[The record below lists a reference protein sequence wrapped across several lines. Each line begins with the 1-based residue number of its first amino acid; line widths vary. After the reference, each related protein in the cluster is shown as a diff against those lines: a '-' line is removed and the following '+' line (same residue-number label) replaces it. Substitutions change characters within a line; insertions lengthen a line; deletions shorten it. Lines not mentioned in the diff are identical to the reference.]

1 MNEFQQL
8 LEQATEAS
16 ATTNTKKY
24 WLVRTDD
31 GANYNTFSERSF
43 VALNLQNFPIGF
55 VNAARQIE
63 NPRERL
69 SALKNS
75 LMQLHQQQPN
85 LLSYDSTD
93 SSYSSNMGRLASQ
106 ISSISLEMNRGDI
119 VLIPSQ
125 GASVLKIGRI
135 VDVDLA
141 TDVAITRHFSFAR
154 KVEWIKEIS
163 KRRLEA
169 NLYKALGAQQ
179 AICDISKYA
188 SVIERNYTSYFVIDD
203 EYHYVLTVNAETV
216 SAYELTALV
225 QNVLKTVDEI
235 SHDFNLGIDAKDIK
249 ISINVN
255 SPGKMD
261 FISTGKKV
269 ILTMAVAVALAGG
282 TLTYEHLEV
291 KTEGLFGSLVDA
303 VNRWKNAEQ
312 TRRQNQELFDL
323 YKNSLGVK
331 TVEDWNAMLD
341 EVEEHS
347 EDH

>member
-8 LEQATEAS
+8 LQEVTEAS
-16 ATTNTKKY
+16 ATINTKKY

-31 GANYNTFSERSF
+31 GANYNTFSERNF

-63 NPRERL
+63 HPKERL
-69 SALKNS
+69 SLLKNS
-75 LMQLHQQQPN
+75 LIQLHQQQPN
-85 LLSYDSTD
+85 LLSYDPID
-93 SSYSSNMGRLASQ
+93 SSYSSNIGRLASQ

-125 GASVLKIGRI
+125 GASILKIGRI
-135 VDVDLA
+135 VDVDLS
-141 TDVAITRHFSFAR
+141 TDEAITRQFSFAR

-169 NLYKALGAQQ
+169 NLYKALGAHQ

-235 SHDFNLGIDAKDIK
+235 SHDFNLGIDVKDIK

-291 KTEGLFGSLVDA
+291 KTDGLFSCL
-303 VNRWKNAEQ
+303 
-312 TRRQNQELFDL
+312 L
-323 YKNSLGVK
+323 YTSPSPR
-331 TVEDWNAMLD
+331 D
-341 EVEEHS
+341 S
-347 EDH
+347 

>member
-8 LEQATEAS
+8 LQEVTEAS
-16 ATTNTKKY
+16 ATINTKKY

-31 GANYNTFSERSF
+31 GANYNTFSERNF

-63 NPRERL
+63 HPKERL
-69 SALKNS
+69 SLLKNS
-75 LMQLHQQQPN
+75 LIQLHQQQPN
-85 LLSYDSTD
+85 LLSYDPID
-93 SSYSSNMGRLASQ
+93 SSYSSNIGRLASQ

-125 GASVLKIGRI
+125 GASILKIGRI
-135 VDVDLA
+135 VDVDLS
-141 TDVAITRHFSFAR
+141 TDEAITSQFSFAR

-169 NLYKALGAQQ
+169 NLYKALGAHQ

-235 SHDFNLGIDAKDIK
+235 SHDFNLGIDVKDIK

-291 KTEGLFGSLVDA
+291 KTDGLFSSLVDA

-312 TRRQNQELFDL
+312 KRKQNQELFDL

-347 EDH
+347 ED

>member
-8 LEQATEAS
+8 LQEVTEAS
-16 ATTNTKKY
+16 ATINTKKY

-31 GANYNTFSERSF
+31 GANYNTFSERNF

-63 NPRERL
+63 HPKERL
-69 SALKNS
+69 SLLKNS
-75 LMQLHQQQPN
+75 LIQLHQQQPN
-85 LLSYDSTD
+85 LLSYDPID
-93 SSYSSNMGRLASQ
+93 SSYSSNIGRLASQ

-125 GASVLKIGRI
+125 GASILKIGRI
-135 VDVDLA
+135 VDVDLS
-141 TDVAITRHFSFAR
+141 TDEAITRQFSFAR

-169 NLYKALGAQQ
+169 NLYKALGAHQ

-235 SHDFNLGIDAKDIK
+235 SHDFNLGIDVKDIK

-261 FISTGKKV
+261 FISTGKKGN
-269 ILTMAVAVALAGG
+269 INNGG
-282 TLTYEHLEV
+282 CCRIGRWY
-291 KTEGLFGSLVDA
+291 
-303 VNRWKNAEQ
+303 VNI
-312 TRRQNQELFDL
+312 
-323 YKNSLGVK
+323 
-331 TVEDWNAMLD
+331 
-341 EVEEHS
+341 
-347 EDH
+347 

>member
-8 LEQATEAS
+8 LQDVTEAS

-63 NPRERL
+63 HPRVRL
-69 SALKNS
+69 SVLKNS
-75 LMQLHQQQPN
+75 LIQLHQQQPN
-85 LLSYDSTD
+85 LLSYDPAD
-93 SSYSSNMGRLASQ
+93 SSYSSNIGRLASQ
-106 ISSISLEMNRGDI
+106 ISSIALEMNRGDI

-125 GASVLKIGRI
+125 GASILKIGRI

-141 TDVAITRHFSFAR
+141 TDEAITRQFSFAR

-169 NLYKALGAQQ
+169 NLYKALGAHQ

-188 SVIERNYTSYFVIDD
+188 NVIERNYTSYFVIDD

-225 QNVLKTVDEI
+225 QNVLKTVNEI
-235 SHDFNLGIDAKDIK
+235 SYDFNLGIDTKDIK

-269 ILTMAVAVALAGG
+269 ILTMAVAAALAGG

-291 KTEGLFGSLVDA
+291 KTDGLFGSLVDA
-303 VNRWKNAEQ
+303 VNRWKDAEQ
-312 TRRQNQELFDL
+312 KRRQNQELFDL
-323 YKNSLGVK
+323 YKTSLNVK
-331 TVEDWNAMLD
+331 SVEDWNAMLD
-341 EVEEHS
+341 EAEEHS
-347 EDH
+347 ED

>member
-1 MNEFQQL
+1 MD
-8 LEQATEAS
+8 TS
-16 ATTNTKKY
+16 A
-24 WLVRTDD
+24 
-31 GANYNTFSERSF
+31 
-43 VALNLQNFPIGF
+43 I
-55 VNAARQIE
+55 
-63 NPRERL
+63 
-69 SALKNS
+69 
-75 LMQLHQQQPN
+75 
-85 LLSYDSTD
+85 D
-93 SSYSSNMGRLASQ
+93 SSYSSNIGRLASQ

-125 GASVLKIGRI
+125 GASILKIGRI
-135 VDVDLA
+135 VDVDLS
-141 TDVAITRHFSFAR
+141 TDEAITRQFSFAR

-169 NLYKALGAQQ
+169 NLYKALGAHQ

-235 SHDFNLGIDAKDIK
+235 SHDFNLGIDVKDIK

-291 KTEGLFGSLVDA
+291 KTDGLFSSLVDA

-312 TRRQNQELFDL
+312 KRKQNQELFDL

-331 TVEDWNAMLD
+331 TVEEWNAMLD

-347 EDH
+347 ED

>member
-8 LEQATEAS
+8 LQEVTEAS
-16 ATTNTKKY
+16 ATINTKKY

-31 GANYNTFSERSF
+31 GANYNTFSERNF

-63 NPRERL
+63 YPKERL
-69 SALKNS
+69 SLLKNS
-75 LMQLHQQQPN
+75 LIQLHQQQPN
-85 LLSYDSTD
+85 LLSYDPID
-93 SSYSSNMGRLASQ
+93 SSYSSNIGRLASQ

-125 GASVLKIGRI
+125 GASILKIGRI
-135 VDVDLA
+135 VDVDLS
-141 TDVAITRHFSFAR
+141 TDEAITSQFSFAR

-169 NLYKALGAQQ
+169 NLYKALGAHQ

-235 SHDFNLGIDAKDIK
+235 SHDFNLGIDVKDIK

-291 KTEGLFGSLVDA
+291 KTDGLFSSLVDA

-312 TRRQNQELFDL
+312 KRKQNQELFDL

-347 EDH
+347 ED

>member
-8 LEQATEAS
+8 LQEVTEAS
-16 ATTNTKKY
+16 ATINTKKY

-31 GANYNTFSERSF
+31 GANYNTFSERNF

-63 NPRERL
+63 HPKERL
-69 SALKNS
+69 SLLKNS
-75 LMQLHQQQPN
+75 LTQLHQQQPN
-85 LLSYDSTD
+85 LLSYDPID
-93 SSYSSNMGRLASQ
+93 SSYSSNIGRLASQ

-125 GASVLKIGRI
+125 GASILKIGRI
-135 VDVDLA
+135 VDVDLS
-141 TDVAITRHFSFAR
+141 TDEAITRQFSFAR

-169 NLYKALGAQQ
+169 NLYKALGAHQ

-235 SHDFNLGIDAKDIK
+235 SHDFNLGIDVKDIK

-291 KTEGLFGSLVDA
+291 KTDGLFSSLVDA

-312 TRRQNQELFDL
+312 KR
-323 YKNSLGVK
+323 K
-331 TVEDWNAMLD
+331 TK
-341 EVEEHS
+341 S
-347 EDH
+347 RII